1 MAEREKITAQA
12 QEKIQELQLLQQ
24 RLALFAQ
31 QKQAFQLQMMEV
43 ENALA
48 EVEKS
53 KGPFYKMVGEILV
66 EKAPEELKKELQEKK
81 TDLDIRLKSFDK
93 QETRTREQALEIQKE
108 VAKAIKVG

>member
-1 MAEREKITAQA
+1 MVEKERITAQA

-24 RLALFAQ
+24 RLAVFAQ
-31 QKQAFQLQMMEV
+31 QKQAFQLQMMEL

-66 EKAPEELKKELQEKK
+66 EKTPEELKKLLQERK
-81 TDLDIRLKSFDK
+81 TDIDIRIKSFDK
-93 QETRTREQALEIQKE
+93 QESKTREQAQELQKE
-108 VAKAIKVG
+108 VAKVIKA